1 MNTIDILISNQR
13 YELKGTETP
22 EHLTEVAELVRR
34 RVETLQKKNP
44 KLNLQKASILAAFD
58 MASELIKSKRKNSDY
73 RSTVLAKAQKLLEKV
88 EWDLQATQ

>member
-1 MNTIDILISNQR
+1 MNTIDILISHQR
-13 YELKGTETP
+13 YELKGSEPT

-73 RSTVLAKAQKLLEKV
+73 RSTVLAKAQKILDKV